1 MKTPPQH
8 FKSTKL
14 NPRRLEKSIEAAKAA
29 KEKEAALIAKWQ
41 AKADKDRL
49 KAQKAA
55 QSAADAYFKKNPA
68 TPAAPSA
75 AKPAAP
81 TPPAPAKPTAPAPVP
96 AAPVQ
101 PKPAAPV
108 EDYDEDDLP
117 EKRRGGVFF
126 TIAGIIFLLIAVL
139 VTLWQFG
146 FLDKLLQKP
155 VNVPTTSASVT
166 SQAEATPT
174 E

>member
-8 FKSTKL
+8 FKSTRL

-75 AKPAAP
+75 AKP
-81 TPPAPAKPTAPAPVP
+81 TTPAKPTAPAP

-108 EDYDEDDLP
+108 EEYYEDDLP

-146 FLDKLLQKP
+146 FLDKLLRKP
-155 VNVPTTSASVT
+155 VSVPTTSTSVT
-166 SQAEATPT
+166 SQAEIPPT

>member
-68 TPAAPSA
+68 TPAAPTPP
-75 AKPAAP
+75 AKPA
-81 TPPAPAKPTAPAPVP
+81 APAPVP

-166 SQAEATPT
+166 SQAEVTPT